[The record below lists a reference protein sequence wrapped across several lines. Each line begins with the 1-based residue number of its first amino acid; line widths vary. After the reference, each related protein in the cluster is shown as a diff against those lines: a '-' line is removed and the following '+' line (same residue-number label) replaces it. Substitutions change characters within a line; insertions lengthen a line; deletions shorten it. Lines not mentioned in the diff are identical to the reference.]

1 MKLGISIS
9 CIHFIL
15 YWSIVDLQC
24 VSFRY
29 TAKYIMYL
37 AFFNTAFFFPLI
49 NSEEWIIFN
58 TAVEKCRVAS

>member
-1 MKLGISIS
+1 MYLFS
-9 CIHFIL
+9 FIL

-24 VSFRY
+24 VSFRC

-37 AFFNTAFFFPLI
+37 ASFNTAFFSPLI

-58 TAVEKCRVAS
+58 SYSC